1 MNSDDVQYTR
11 NIIMTG
17 YSDGIYNGTSSQI
30 NESKI
35 FNVGFDSACNNS
47 PLGSSGYQLQFSRG
61 NTTIGGKLDIK
72 STINLF
78 NGNNNTIS
86 IDGYTRTIKMGN
98 SSATSPSITLDATNG
113 TISCNSLSVS
123 GTPITFNTI
132 SSGGTT
138 LSLGNNIINT
148 ASSITTT
155 LPVPS
160 SKGLLITIYSPQLG
174 YTLNDGNS
182 KTTSILSNV
191 VTVCITTG
199 TSAGNWAVYAS
210 GDIKSFA

>member
-1 MNSDDVQYTR
+1 M
-11 NIIMTG
+11 
-17 YSDGIYNGTSSQI
+17 
-30 NESKI
+30 
-35 FNVGFDSACNNS
+35 
-47 PLGSSGYQLQFSRG
+47 
-61 NTTIGGKLDIK
+61 DIK
-72 STINLF
+72 STLNLF

-86 IDGYTRTIKMGN
+86 VDGYTRTIKMGN

-113 TISCNSLSVS
+113 NISCNSLSVS

-148 ASSITTT
+148 VLSSITTT

-182 KTTSILSNV
+182 KSTSIVSNV
-191 VTVCITTG
+191 VTVCISTG

-210 GDIKSFA
+210 GDLKSFA